1 MYSILTKLLELVGSY
16 CLLEPEEAQFIDDP
30 RFVSESYMQNMV
42 FGVFGRAR
50 DTLLESL
57 KCEDYEEE
65 GILEFA

>member
-1 MYSILTKLLELVGSY
+1 
-16 CLLEPEEAQFIDDP
+16 
-30 RFVSESYMQNMV
+30 MQNMV